1 MLFYDE
7 TLPFKISSEQEF
19 ASLALDIFRYQSL
32 NNIVYRD
39 YLKALGIEPG
49 DIDSVDKIPFLPI
62 SLFKSRKPVS
72 GNFIPEAVFR
82 SSGTGGID
90 HSLHHIRKLSIYEKS
105 FTEGFSLFYGD
116 PSLLTIYALL
126 PSYLERNDSSL
137 VYMADRLIKKNSMGR
152 GGFFLDNYKD
162 LIKNIEQSLL
172 RGDKVLLLGV
182 SFALLDLA
190 ENIGPDLS
198 GVIVMETGGMK
209 GRRKEI
215 VRQELH
221 SVLTERFNIDSVHSE
236 YGMTELLS
244 QAWSMGDGIFKTPP
258 WMRIIIRD
266 PLDPM
271 SLVGKGRTG
280 GINIID
286 LANIYSCSFIETADL
301 GVLGEDGLFEVSG
314 RFDSSDI
321 RGCNLLI

>member
-1 MLFYDE
+1 MLFHDE
-7 TLPFKISSEQEF
+7 NRPFSISSEHEF
-19 ASLALDIFRYQSL
+19 ASLALDIFRYQSV

-39 YLKALGIEPG
+39 YLEALGIRAG
-49 DIDSVDKIPFLPI
+49 DIDTVDKIPFLPI
-62 SLFKSRKPVS
+62 SLFKNRRVVS
-72 GNFIPEAVFR
+72 GNFTPEALFR
-82 SSGTGGID
+82 SSGTGGMQN
-90 HSLHHIRKLSIYEKS
+90 SLHHIRKLSIYERS
-105 FTEGFSLFYGD
+105 FLSSFSLFYGD
-116 PSLLTIYALL
+116 PSLITFYALL

-137 VYMADRLIKKNSMGR
+137 VFMADRLIKKNSRGR
-152 GGFFLDNYKD
+152 GGFFLSNYVE
-162 LIKNIEQSLL
+162 LINSIKRSLDE
-172 RGDKVLLLGV
+172 GEKVLLLGV

-190 ENIGPDLS
+190 EKYSPDLS
-198 GVIVMETGGMK
+198 GVTVMETGGMK

-221 SVLTERFNIDSVHSE
+221 SVLKAGLNIKSVHSE

-244 QAWSMGDGIFKTPP
+244 QAWSSGDGVFKTPP
-258 WMRIIIRD
+258 WMRIVIRD

-271 SLVGKGRTG
+271 SVVSNGRTG

-301 GVLGEDGLFEVSG
+301 GVLAEDGSFEVRG